1 VPTRAFI
8 IHGYQS
14 HPAEAWLPWLHRELE
29 KKGLTVFLPAMPHPN
44 HPVISEWTA
53 FITALIGE
61 PDSDTLIVAHS
72 LGCQAVLRY
81 LETVGA
87 ARKSVRKTVLV
98 AGTFPTQRSTSDAY
112 QAAGGDPVL
121 LPWFSTGVNPRL
133 VKQAAGE
140 CTVIL
145 SDKDPYIDI
154 AAATATFR
162 SALNPHIVIVPGAGH
177 FNEDD
182 GLTELP
188 EVLTVLFSPPLSA

>member
-14 HPAEAWLPWLHRELE
+14 HPAEAWLPWLHRELA
-29 KKGLTVFLPAMPHPN
+29 KHGCTVFLPAMPHPD
-44 HPVISEWTA
+44 HPVIHEWTA
-53 FITALIGE
+53 FITSLIGE
-61 PDSDTLIVAHS
+61 PDSDTLIIAHS

-87 ARKSVRKTVLV
+87 AGKSVRKTVLV
-98 AGTFPTQRSTSDAY
+98 AGTFPTERSTSDAY

-121 LPWFSTGVNPRL
+121 LPWFSTGVNAQL
-133 VKQAAGE
+133 VKRAAGA
-140 CTVIL
+140 CTIIL

-154 AAATATFR
+154 ADATTRFR
-162 SALNPHIVIVPGAGH
+162 HALDPHIVIVPGAGH

-188 EVLTVLFSPPLSA
+188 EALAALLSPPFSA